1 MRLAVPPVQ
10 WRVLRTDNRREL
22 RSVPATTVMPRL
34 AIEPSGPS
42 LFPAP
47 HRGRAACVLAAVIL
61 VHAGLLAWAFSA
73 SERTVVR
80 RLEPRAIAVRIL
92 SAAPPP
98 AAIQPVPPQPTVP
111 VVRTKPPAHTRPA
124 TRTAAPAPT
133 ARPQSAATAPA
144 APSTSALSAPAA
156 PASATPALSASSSTT
171 APAIERPT
179 LALSVPK
186 SVAHVDCNVAKPDYP
201 ELSKRR
207 GENGTAIVS
216 FVVGLSG
223 RIENV
228 RLQQSSGYPRLDEA
242 ALDAIHASA
251 CQPYKENGEAIRAA
265 YSQPFVFGLTD

>member
-1 MRLAVPPVQ
+1 
-10 WRVLRTDNRREL
+10 
-22 RSVPATTVMPRL
+22 MPRL

-42 LFPAP
+42 LFLAP

-61 VHAGLLAWAFSA
+61 VHAGLLAWALSA

-80 RLEPRAIAVRIL
+80 RLETRAIAVRIL

-98 AAIQPVPPQPTVP
+98 VAAPPAVIQPVPPQPTVP
-111 VVRTKPPAHTRPA
+111 AVRTKPPVHTRPA
-124 TRTAAPAPT
+124 TRTALPAPI

-144 APSTSALSAPAA
+144 AASTSALSPPAA
-156 PASATPALSASSSTT
+156 PAAATPALSASSSTT

-251 CQPYKENGEAIRAA
+251 CQPYKENGDAIRAA